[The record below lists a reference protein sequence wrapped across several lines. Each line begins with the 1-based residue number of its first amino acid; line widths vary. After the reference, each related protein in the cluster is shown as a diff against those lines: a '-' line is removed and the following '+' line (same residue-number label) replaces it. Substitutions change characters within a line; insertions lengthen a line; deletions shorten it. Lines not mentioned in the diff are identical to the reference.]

1 MRNSRRKARVL
12 AFQVLFE
19 VDCTR
24 HDVESVLQHVLEDAR
39 MEPLLEEFAQRLTR
53 GVRARQ
59 RELDGIIQRLAPAWP
74 VGQLAP
80 VDRNIL
86 RVAIF
91 EILFDNE
98 TPPKAAINEAVEIAK
113 LFGGE
118 ASPKFVNGV
127 LGSLMA
133 EREKAALVS
142 A

>member
-24 HDVESVLQHVLEDAR
+24 HDVESVLQHVLEDAK
-39 MEPLLEEFAQRLTR
+39 MEPLLEEFAQRLAR

-59 RELDGIIQRLAPAWP
+59 REIDGIIQRLAPAWP

-86 RVAIF
+86 RVALF

-133 EREKAALVS
+133 EREKATLVS

>member
-24 HDVESVLQHVLEDAR
+24 HDVENVLQHVLEDAK
-39 MEPLLEEFAQRLTR
+39 MEPLLEEFAQRLAR

-59 RELDGIIQRLAPAWP
+59 REIDEIIQRLAPAWP

-133 EREKAALVS
+133 EREKATLVS

>member
-59 RELDGIIQRLAPAWP
+59 REIDGIIQRLAPAWP